1 VESVDTRNRTRRR
14 QEHRLGLLRRRSAL
28 ASALGFVAFLGLA
41 AQHAV
46 GSTKHPAKTP
56 TSPRAATPAT
66 YFDQQAD
73 GFAFDDGSSA
83 PPPPPP
89 PPVAQTNVS

>member
-1 VESVDTRNRTRRR
+1 V
-14 QEHRLGLLRRRSAL
+14 
-28 ASALGFVAFLGLA
+28 ASALGFVAFLSLV

-46 GSTKHPAKTP
+46 GSTK
-56 TSPRAATPAT
+56 RAARSPAPPPAVTPGR

-73 GFAFDDGSSA
+73 GFAFDDRSSA
-83 PPPPPP
+83 PPLP

>member
-1 VESVDTRNRTRRR
+1 MATVETGDHTRRR
-14 QEHRLGLLRRRSAL
+14 REQRLRRLRRRA
-28 ASALGFVAFLGLA
+28 AIGSALGFVAFAVLA

-46 GSTKHPAKTP
+46 GSGKNASAAAVSPPVARPAP
-56 TSPRAATPAT
+56 

-83 PPPPPP
+83 PAP

>member
-1 VESVDTRNRTRRR
+1 MESFDSRSRTRPRHE
-14 QEHRLGLLRRRSAL
+14 QRLGLLRRRSAL

-46 GSTKHPAKTP
+46 GSARHHAPTGASPPAAGP
-56 TSPRAATPAT
+56 VR

-73 GFAFDDGSSA
+73 GFAFDDGASA
-83 PPPPPP
+83 LPPP